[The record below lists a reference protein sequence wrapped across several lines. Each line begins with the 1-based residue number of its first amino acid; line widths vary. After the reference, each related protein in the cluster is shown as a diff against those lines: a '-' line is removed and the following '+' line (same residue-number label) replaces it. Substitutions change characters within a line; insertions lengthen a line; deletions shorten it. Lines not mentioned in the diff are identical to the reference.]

1 MSSNGRFFGRERL
14 LAVLFLLTVAG
25 FTARL
30 VQIQVLQHPRW
41 CSISERQTLNLCQM
55 KPPRGEIRDRN
66 EMPLAVT
73 LPLSYAVGFRP
84 ASGLDLDN
92 IAGKVSAILPLS
104 RSTVRR
110 KLDSSSFI
118 YLARRID
125 WKLKQHLEST
135 DMSCLQFDQEARRT
149 YPANASLATVIGFTN
164 VDGIGQ
170 EGIERAL
177 DKDLAGAEYNEVR
190 WNDAKRTTTAVLR
203 DDDIQQLRGA
213 DVTLTI
219 DLQLQ
224 TVVENALAK
233 GLEKLDYERSC
244 AILVDP
250 WTGDVLALATLP
262 TYDPNRP
269 GESRAENRKCWPI
282 TDVYEPGSTFKV
294 IPILDALEEQL
305 VRRSSIIYCENGAY
319 RVPGATIHDSHPHGD
334 LTVDSVLAY
343 SSNIGAAKIAQKIA
357 PADFYDRIRAFGF
370 GNPTGIEIA
379 GEQSGFVPKPS
390 QWSGPTCSNLAMG
403 QGISCTPLQLAMA
416 YAAIAN
422 GGSLMK
428 PNLVLATHYPDGS
441 TEKRVPE
448 IIRTVMTSET
458 AANIRE
464 MLVNVVKYG
473 TGKPAAV
480 EGLTI
485 GGKTGT
491 AQKVD
496 QLNHTYFQKR
506 FVSSFAG
513 FFPAEEPRYLLLVVV
528 DDPLKQ
534 YFGATVAAPVFRE
547 IARQLMDI
555 RPADFPEKPE
565 PKPIVEAVNADS
577 ADTLDAM
584 IEFDLDPAAI
594 SLIDSLSSVRNP
606 DTPMIEM
613 PSVKGLPLRQ
623 AALELSSRGLIFQ
636 LNGSGIVSAQY
647 PRPGDMVPAG
657 FNCMVMAKN

>member
-1 MSSNGRFFGRERL
+1 
-14 LAVLFLLTVAG
+14 
-25 FTARL
+25 
-30 VQIQVLQHPRW
+30 
-41 CSISERQTLNLCQM
+41 M

-66 EMPLAVT
+66 GLPLAVT

-92 IAGKVSAILPLS
+92 VANKVSAILPLS
-104 RSTVRR
+104 RETVRR
-110 KLDSSSFI
+110 KLDASSFI

-135 DMSCLQFDQEARRT
+135 KMACLQFDQEARRS
-149 YPANASLATVIGFTN
+149 YPVSTSLATVIGFTN

-177 DKDLAGAEYNEVR
+177 DKDLAGAEYSEVR
-190 WNDAKRTTTAVLR
+190 WNDAKRTTAAVLR
-203 DDDIQQLRGA
+203 NDDIQHLRGA

-224 TVVENALAK
+224 NVVENALAK
-233 GLEKLDYERSC
+233 GLETLDYERSC

-250 WTGDVLALATLP
+250 WTGDILALATLP

-294 IPILDALEEQL
+294 IPVIHALEAQL

-319 RVPGATIHDSHPHGD
+319 RVPGATIHDSHPYGD

-343 SSNIGAAKIAQKIA
+343 SSNIGAAKIALKIK

-370 GNPTGIEIA
+370 GNSTGIEIA
-379 GEQSGFVPKPS
+379 GEQSGVVPKPPH
-390 QWSGPTCSNLAMG
+390 WTGPTCANLAMG
-403 QGISCTPLQLAMA
+403 QGVSCTALQLAMA

-428 PNLVLATHYPDGS
+428 PNLVLSTHYPDGS

-458 AANIRE
+458 AANIQE

-473 TGKPAAV
+473 TGKSAAV
-480 EGLTI
+480 EGLSI
-485 GGKTGT
+485 AGKTGT

-496 QLNHTYFQKR
+496 QENHTYFQKR
-506 FVSSFAG
+506 FVSSFVG

-528 DDPLKQ
+528 DDPMKR

-547 IARQLMDI
+547 IAQQLMDI
-555 RPADFPEKPE
+555 RPADFPAK
-565 PKPIVEAVNADS
+565 PKPPVIAEIVQPDS
-577 ADTLDAM
+577 ADSLL
-584 IEFDLDPAAI
+584 EFDLDPAAI
-594 SLIDSLSSVRNP
+594 SLIDSLSATRNP
-606 DTPMIEM
+606 DISMIEM

-623 AALELSSRGLIFQ
+623 AALELSSRGLVFQ

-647 PRPGDMVPAG
+647 PHPGDMVPAG
-657 FNCMVMAKN
+657 FNCMVLAKN